1 MNRSFNTQKIVRI
14 SLFAAICFF
23 GTWIHIPID
32 VGGGTSMIHL
42 GTTAIFLSAIFLGAD
57 AGWAGA
63 IGCALFDATNPM
75 FAAWILPTFITKGL
89 TGYITGKIAFSKGA
103 NGNRVLLNIIGFVAG
118 GIVSLL
124 GYFII
129 NWFFFVGFYGAIVK
143 MSTSIITTIIAILIT
158 IPLMIVKPL
167 VNKALNYNQ

>member
-14 SLFAAICFF
+14 SLFSAICFL
-23 GTWIHIPID
+23 GTWVHIPID
-32 VGGGTSMIHL
+32 IGGGTSMIHL
-42 GTTAIFLSAIFLGAD
+42 GTTAIFLSAIFLGSD

-75 FAAWILPTFITKGL
+75 FAAWIIPTFITKGI
-89 TGYITGKIAFSKGA
+89 TGYIAGKVAFSKGA
-103 NGNRVLLNIIGFVAG
+103 NGNKIILNIVGFIVG
-118 GIVSLL
+118 GIASLL

-129 NWFFFVGFYGAIVK
+129 NWFLFVGFYGALIK

-158 IPLMIVKPL
+158 IPLMVIKPL
-167 VNKALNYNQ
+167 VNKALNYN